1 VGAQAHGV
9 SQAPL
14 VQPRNSVSE
23 KSKRILKI
31 LFPLKSLLC
40 SLGLAA
46 ASGLFACL
54 LWRGEWLKSAQQMFI
69 SYRNPTERE
78 LITPGFWLGTLLIV
92 SIAACAG
99 FFVERAGARR
109 SFPYLGTGFLLLA
122 IVSLAASRFLQID
135 ILFAPMAF
143 GSAGAIALVQL
154 RRLWSIDTALAGHV
168 RKVSSQTQP
177 ATKSDEGARLMS
189 GLKLLQTVLPLEE
202 AIVFQPNEDGMLQ
215 ASARLRSG
223 SSDSLKTGRNSMWR
237 KVVSLC
243 DSAVATGEIV
253 LAKAGKIDSFE
264 TVALPLEHQGRR
276 VGALLLR
283 LREDF
288 EQSDRQ
294 LLSAVGAQLARNL
307 QRDEVRKKKIA
318 SDKLNFVSA
327 RAAGRR
333 LEAFDVVTGLLTEQ
347 RFGAHILKEAS
358 DGYAVAYLD
367 GTLAY
372 VNESMIRAARIS
384 KLEVHDLDL
393 FALLETFRSGVFDE
407 PAIAVRRVLQSGEA
421 YERELH
427 FSERN
432 QVLKLR
438 IALLSENATNGN
450 GNGHHNGNGAKS
462 AGAQPLCLAITV
474 RDVTST
480 KEHEK
485 LKSDMI
491 SLMSHELRTPITSIN
506 GFAELLAADEKI
518 PAESREF
525 LTIISNESQRLSR
538 MINTFL
544 SVTQLERGD
553 RQEVLKIPLRLD
565 EVVRDTITNLQSVA
579 KKKRIRLIEQPPARI
594 PPVAADKS
602 LITQVVTN
610 LIGNAIKYSPERT
623 LVTISTLLE
632 AEAVRVTVE
641 DRGYGIPPE
650 SIDRIWEKF
659 YRIAR
664 DGHEKDEEST
674 GLGLSFVREV
684 VEQHGG
690 TVAVESEVGRGS
702 KFSFTLPRL

>member
-1 VGAQAHGV
+1 
-9 SQAPL
+9 L
-14 VQPRNSVSE
+14 
-23 KSKRILKI
+23 KSL
-31 LFPLKSLLC
+31 LSLKSLLC

-46 ASGLFACL
+46 TSGVAACT
-54 LWRGEWLKSAQQMFI
+54 LWRAGWLQTAQQMFV
-69 SYRNPTERE
+69 SYRNSNETE
-78 LITPGFWLGTLLIV
+78 LITPGLWLGLLLIV
-92 SIAACAG
+92 TIAMCAG

-109 SFPYLGTGFLLLA
+109 SFPYLGAGFLLF
-122 IVSLAASRFLQID
+122 SLLSFAASRFLQID
-135 ILFAPMAF
+135 ILFAPMAL
-143 GSAGAIALVQL
+143 GAAGAIGMVQV
-154 RRLWSIDTALAGHV
+154 RRLWSIDAALAGHV
-168 RKVSSQTQP
+168 RKVASQSQ
-177 ATKSDEGARLMS
+177 ATNTGVEGARLMS

-223 SSDSLKTGRNSMWR
+223 PTDALKTGRNSMWR
-237 KVVSLC
+237 KVVALC

-264 TVALPLEHQGRR
+264 TVALPLEHEGRR
-276 VGALLLR
+276 VGVLLLR

-288 EQSDRQ
+288 EQSDRK

-307 QRDEVRKKKIA
+307 QRDEVRKQKVA
-318 SDKLNFVSA
+318 SDKLNFFSA
-327 RAAGRR
+327 RASGRR
-333 LEAFDVVTGLLTEQ
+333 LDAFDVVSGLLTEQ
-347 RFGAHILKEAS
+347 RFGSHILTEAP

-372 VNESMIRAARIS
+372 FNEPLVNAARIS
-384 KLEVHDLDL
+384 KIEAGDLDL
-393 FALLETFRSGVFDE
+393 FGLLETFRTGVFDE
-407 PAIAVRRVLQSGEA
+407 PAIAVRRVLQSGDA
-421 YERELH
+421 YERELQ
-427 FSERN
+427 FPDRN
-432 QVLKLR
+432 QTLKLR
-438 IALLSENATNGN
+438 IALLCEDASNGN
-450 GNGHHNGNGAKS
+450 GNGNGNGKGNGNGNGKRVDS
-462 AGAQPLCLAITV
+462 RPLCLAITV
-474 RDVTST
+474 RDVTSA

-506 GFAELLAADEKI
+506 GFAELLAADETI
-518 PAESREF
+518 PQESREF
-525 LTIISNESQRLSR
+525 LNIISHESQRLSR

-544 SVTQLERGD
+544 SVTQLEAGD

-565 EVVRDTITNLQSVA
+565 EVVRETVANLQSVA
-579 KKKRIRLIEQPPARI
+579 RKKRIRLVEQPAAKI

-610 LIGNAIKYSPERT
+610 LVGNAIKYSPERT
-623 LVTISTLLE
+623 LVTVSTALE

-641 DRGYGIPPE
+641 DRGYGIPHE

-690 TVAVESEVGRGS
+690 TVAVESEVDRGS

>member
-1 VGAQAHGV
+1 M
-9 SQAPL
+9 
-14 VQPRNSVSE
+14 
-23 KSKRILKI
+23 
-31 LFPLKSLLC
+31 FSL
-40 SLGLAA
+40 SLAASSGLAA
-46 ASGLFACL
+46 FA
-54 LWRGEWLKSAQQMFI
+54 LWRAGWLKSGQQVFL
-69 SYRNPTERE
+69 SFRNSAEME
-78 LITPGFWLGTLLIV
+78 LVTPGLGLGVLLIV
-92 SIAACAG
+92 SVAMTAG

-109 SFPYLGTGFLLLA
+109 SFPYLGTGFLVLCLT
-122 IVSLAASRFLQID
+122 SLAASRFLQID
-135 ILFAPMAF
+135 MVFAPMALAA
-143 GSAGAIALVQL
+143 SGAIVLVQV
-154 RRLWSIDTALAGHV
+154 RRLWSIDSTLASHVRRVAAQNEAPAGH
-168 RKVSSQTQP
+168 
-177 ATKSDEGARLMS
+177 DESGRLMS
-189 GLKLLQTVLPLEE
+189 GLKLLETVLPLEE
-202 AIVFQPNEDGMLQ
+202 AIVFQPNEDGMLI
-215 ASARLRSG
+215 ASARLRSSVPSG
-223 SSDSLKTGRNSMWR
+223 ALKAERNSIWR

-253 LAKAGKIDSFE
+253 LAKAGTIDSFE
-264 TVALPLEHQGRR
+264 TVALPLQHEGRR

-294 LLSAVGAQLARNL
+294 LLFAVGSQLARNL
-307 QRDEVRKKKIA
+307 QREEVRQKKPA
-318 SDKLNFVSA
+318 GDKLNFVSA

-333 LEAFDVVTGLLTEQ
+333 LEAFDVVSGLLTEQ
-347 RFGAHILKEAS
+347 KFGAHVLTEAS

-372 VNESMIRAARIS
+372 LNQPMLAAAGITKAESRG
-384 KLEVHDLDL
+384 LDL
-393 FALLETFRSGVFDE
+393 FALLEKFRSGVFDE

-427 FSERN
+427 FPERN
-432 QVLKLR
+432 QMQKLR
-438 IALLSENATNGN
+438 IALVSENGHNGHGKGIGGN
-450 GNGHHNGNGAKS
+450 GSS
-462 AGAQPLCLAITV
+462 ARPLCLAITA
-474 RDVTST
+474 RDVTRL
-480 KEHEK
+480 KEYEK

-506 GFAELLAADEKI
+506 GFAELLVADEKI
-518 PAESREF
+518 PEESREF
-525 LTIISNESQRLSR
+525 LTIISHESQRLSR

-544 SVTQLERGD
+544 SVTQLEAGD
-553 RQEVLKIPLRLD
+553 RQEVLKIPLKLD
-565 EVVRDTITNLQSVA
+565 DVVRETVASLQPLA
-579 KKKRIRLIEQPPARI
+579 KKKRIRLVERPAAKI

-610 LIGNAIKYSPERT
+610 LVDNAIKYSPERT
-623 LVTISTLLE
+623 LVTVSASLE
-632 AEAVRVTVE
+632 AEAVRVLVE

>member
-1 VGAQAHGV
+1 M
-9 SQAPL
+9 L
-14 VQPRNSVSE
+14 Y
-23 KSKRILKI
+23 
-31 LFPLKSLLC
+31 

-46 ASGLFACL
+46 SSGLITCV
-54 LWRGEWLKSAQQMFI
+54 LWRAGWLTSAQQAFL
-69 SYRNPTERE
+69 SFRGATETD
-78 LITPGFWLGTLLIV
+78 IVTPRLWLGMLLIV
-92 SIAACAG
+92 TVAMCAG
-99 FFVERAGARR
+99 FFVERVGARR
-109 SFPYLGTGFLLLA
+109 SFPYLGVGFLFLCVLSLVVSRLL
-122 IVSLAASRFLQID
+122 RID
-135 ILFAPMAF
+135 IVFAPMALAA
-143 GSAGAIALVQL
+143 AGAIVVVQV
-154 RRLWSIDTALAGHV
+154 RRLWSIDATLASHV
-168 RKVSSQTQP
+168 RKVASQTEV
-177 ATKSDEGARLMS
+177 ANNSADGARLMS
-189 GLKLLQTVLPLEE
+189 GLKLLQTVLPLQE
-202 AIVFQPNEDGMLQ
+202 AIVFQPNDDGMLL

-223 SSDSLKTGRNSMWR
+223 ASDSLETGRNSMWR

-243 DSAVATGEIV
+243 DSAVATGEIA
-253 LAKAGKIDSFE
+253 LAKAGTIDSFE
-264 TVALPLEHQGRR
+264 TVALPLQHEGRR

-288 EQSDRQ
+288 EQSDRK
-294 LLSAVGAQLARNL
+294 LLFAVGAQLARDL
-307 QRDEVRKKKIA
+307 QRDEVRKKKVA
-318 SDKLNFVSA
+318 GDKLNFVSA

-333 LEAFDVVTGLLTEQ
+333 LEAFDVVSGLLTEQ
-347 RFGAHILKEAS
+347 RFGAHVLTEAS

-372 VNESMIRAARIS
+372 LNQPMLQAARIT
-384 KLEVHDLDL
+384 KLEARDLDL
-393 FALLETFRSGVFDE
+393 FGLLETFRSGVFDE
-407 PAIAVRRVLQSGEA
+407 PSIAVRRVLQSGEA

-427 FSERN
+427 FSARN
-432 QVLKLR
+432 QTLKLR
-438 IALLSENATNGN
+438 IALVSDHG
-450 GNGHHNGNGAKS
+450 HNGNGS
-462 AGAQPLCLAITV
+462 NGNSSGPQPLCLAITA
-474 RDVTST
+474 RDVTRM
-480 KEHEK
+480 KEFEK

-491 SLMSHELRTPITSIN
+491 SLMSHELRTPLTSIN
-506 GFAELLAADEKI
+506 GFAELLVADEKI
-518 PAESREF
+518 PEDSREF

-544 SVTQLERGD
+544 SVTQLEAGD
-553 RQEVLKIPLRLD
+553 RQEVLKIPLKLD
-565 EVVRDTITNLQSVA
+565 DVVRETVASLQPVA
-579 KKKRIRLIEQPPARI
+579 KKKRIRLVEQPPGRI

-623 LVTISTLLE
+623 TVTVSTALE
-632 AEAVRVTVE
+632 ADAVRVSVE

-690 TVAVESEVGRGS
+690 TVAVDSEVGRGS